1 MAQEHKIFLVLVRP
15 NERIEADLL
24 LPKSDQFSI
33 QFEDESHSNTQPP
46 KKVLHV
52 PWFIGAITL
61 IQIGAFIYTSISGS
75 DPYDIRLAF
84 DPDTKSEPWRLITYM
99 LLHADTQHLWGNLI
113 IQLAFGLIEVHHG
126 ALHTGI
132 IYFAGVLGGKL
143 REW

>member
-1 MAQEHKIFLVLVRP
+1 MAKYHKIILILVRP
-15 NERIEADLL
+15 EERIETDLL

-33 QFEDESHSNTQPP
+33 QLEDDCRFNTQPP
-46 KKVLHV
+46 KKVFRL
-52 PWFIGAITL
+52 PWFIGVITL
-61 IQIGAFIYTSISGS
+61 IQIGAFVYTSISGS

-99 LLHADTQHLWGNLI
+99 LLHADTQHLWVNLL
-113 IQLAFGLIEVHHG
+113 IQLAFSLIEVHHG

-143 REW
+143 